1 MYELVGSICLGRTI
15 GAQWETPDLQD
26 VLMANVLFNFSR
38 VYLQL
43 KHPSQEQLLVADLN
57 PLRTELSTYPNTV
70 GKWLESIGDRA
81 LDFVDAPPNEKI
93 RYAKYGNLVYENYQV
108 EVAQAG
114 INYPMESSKAS
125 WQDLRIT
132 RPNMTTDMS
141 VIDTHCLVTV
151 NGLIHPTVSNTKE
164 SFVLHGAT
172 SARMGGNFHCGLL
185 SFLDIGAL
193 TKLSLREDQI
203 HPFEPDSFLK
213 DRIRI
218 TLDEDIGNKAF
229 FLVLGGY
236 LVFPDKTTFF
246 QVGERSLSLNME
258 GLPYRERMLY
268 GASKIDLSSLGFH
281 YADGAPTHYS
291 AKELSSDPVL
301 RNYLR
306 LPQSFL
312 VFVDTPHLSIERI
325 PVARSGYPNEYHS
338 KDQPTYPLL
347 GDFGIIYEYHKT
359 EEIKC
364 WVLTV
369 AENFKYQYTFRETD
383 LNQDILIDGAQD
395 PTRVQDHVYGHMLAI
410 SGLKA

>member
-1 MYELVGSICLGRTI
+1 
-15 GAQWETPDLQD
+15 
-26 VLMANVLFNFSR
+26 
-38 VYLQL
+38 
-43 KHPSQEQLLVADLN
+43 
-57 PLRTELSTYPNTV
+57 
-70 GKWLESIGDRA
+70 
-81 LDFVDAPPNEKI
+81 
-93 RYAKYGNLVYENYQV
+93 
-108 EVAQAG
+108 
-114 INYPMESSKAS
+114 
-125 WQDLRIT
+125 
-132 RPNMTTDMS
+132 
-141 VIDTHCLVTV
+141 
-151 NGLIHPTVSNTKE
+151 
-164 SFVLHGAT
+164 
-172 SARMGGNFHCGLL
+172 
-185 SFLDIGAL
+185 
-193 TKLSLREDQI
+193 
-203 HPFEPDSFLK
+203 
-213 DRIRI
+213 
-218 TLDEDIGNKAF
+218 
-229 FLVLGGY
+229 
-236 LVFPDKTTFF
+236 
-246 QVGERSLSLNME
+246 ME

-291 AKELSSDPVL
+291 AKELSSDTVL